1 MTHNETEQLLELF
14 RQRNLFDRENGLSFE
29 VQTPGEV
36 VYKIKVLEKHLSS
49 PETCHGGAISGF
61 MDCILG
67 VSALSLAFSRGM
79 LTSTVEFKL
88 NFIKPAFLHDE
99 LLGKGR
105 IEHNGK
111 SLLMASGEITNA
123 KTGDLIAKGMGTF
136 NLYPLSK
143 RGPSYS
149 LS

>member
-1 MTHNETEQLLELF
+1 MTHTETEQLLDLF
-14 RQRNLFDRENGLSFE
+14 RKNNLFDRENGLRFE
-29 VQTPGEV
+29 VHTPGEV
-36 VYKIKVLEKHLSS
+36 TYRIKVLERHLSS
-49 PETCHGGAISGF
+49 TDTCHGGAISGF

-88 NFIKPAFLHDE
+88 NFIKPALLHDE
-99 LLGKGR
+99 LVGKGR

-111 SLLMASGEITNA
+111 SLLMASGEITHA
-123 KTGDLIAKGMGTF
+123 GTGELIAKGMGTF

-143 RGPSYS
+143 KT
-149 LS
+149 L